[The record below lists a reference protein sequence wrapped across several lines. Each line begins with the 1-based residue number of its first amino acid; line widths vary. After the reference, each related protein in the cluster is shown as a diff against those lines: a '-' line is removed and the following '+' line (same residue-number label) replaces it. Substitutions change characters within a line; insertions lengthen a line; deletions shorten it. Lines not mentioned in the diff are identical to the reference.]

1 MGTSIAIRELMRGS
15 SAPQALRTGLLAFG
29 LIIQACS
36 EQQDSPLALDSTPAD
51 SSGVR
56 SVSQAEKERNA
67 VDLGSPSLL
76 NRALF
81 SASSVTAFGATS
93 TSIPFDPEPGPFAHQ
108 LSPCDDCVQSGLP
121 IGFAF
126 SFFGNRYT
134 TFAASSNG
142 FIGFGPELQ
151 EGCCT
156 GRQIPSADFN
166 NNLIA
171 AAWTDLFPPG
181 GGGVFYETRG
191 RAPNRYLIVAY
202 QSLPWYPEFG
212 TNRVTTQIIL
222 YEGTNLIEIHTANQ
236 SAGHIYTQGVEDA
249 TGTEALFLPG
259 RVAGNY
265 GLTNDAVR
273 WNLGNFWS
281 TIASLPS
288 PRRAFALSPANGLLF
303 AIGGL
308 NSAGSALTSVIA
320 YNPTTNAWTTK
331 AAVPAAR
338 RTGNGAA
345 SINNIIY
352 LAGGSNSAGALT
364 RSLYAYNATTNTW
377 ATKANLPVVSGCGGS
392 ANLGGKLYVFTGC
405 TLSSS
410 GQQIPAGL
418 LHRYDPNT
426 NTWTT
431 LRSAPAVHFQPALG
445 VISGKLYVAGGNNV
459 ASAATGRL
467 DVYDPATNTWSTRA
481 SMPTARVAMS
491 AAVIGGRLYVMG
503 GRNGQTYSGRVE
515 AYDPVTDSWT
525 VRSEMPTARAA
536 FGLAMTAQRVYVF
549 GGNSGAGVLAAGE
562 RYTP

>member
-1 MGTSIAIRELMRGS
+1 
-15 SAPQALRTGLLAFG
+15 
-29 LIIQACS
+29 
-36 EQQDSPLALDSTPAD
+36 
-51 SSGVR
+51 
-56 SVSQAEKERNA
+56 
-67 VDLGSPSLL
+67 
-76 NRALF
+76 
-81 SASSVTAFGATS
+81 
-93 TSIPFDPEPGPFAHQ
+93 
-108 LSPCDDCVQSGLP
+108 
-121 IGFAF
+121 
-126 SFFGNRYT
+126 
-134 TFAASSNG
+134 
-142 FIGFGPELQ
+142 
-151 EGCCT
+151 
-156 GRQIPSADFN
+156 
-166 NNLIA
+166 
-171 AAWTDLFPPG
+171 
-181 GGGVFYETRG
+181 
-191 RAPNRYLIVAY
+191 LIVAY